1 MQPDPSKPD
10 PTDRDVEKEL
20 ADYDKRVDEK
30 SGDKIGKPKDF
41 TNPDGVKIPG
51 YREQS
56 QATLGVVKFHKEW
69 EERVLRHFDW
79 LNTHEG
85 IDRRWL
91 SIAKTH
97 IEQGFMAVNRAL
109 LQPGRIDLPEDAD
122 QDTLPSNQLKRW

>member
-1 MQPDPSKPD
+1 MADD

-20 ADYDKRVDEK
+20 ADYDKRVD
-30 SGDKIGKPKDF
+30 DKIGKPKDF
-41 TNPDGVKIPG
+41 TNPAGVQIPG

-79 LNTHEG
+79 LATMEG
-85 IDRRWL
+85 IDKRWL

-97 IEQGFMAVNRAL
+97 IEQGFMSANRAL
-109 LQPGRIDLPEDAD
+109 LQPSRVELPEDAEPD
-122 QDTLPSNQLKRW
+122 KLPANQVRRW